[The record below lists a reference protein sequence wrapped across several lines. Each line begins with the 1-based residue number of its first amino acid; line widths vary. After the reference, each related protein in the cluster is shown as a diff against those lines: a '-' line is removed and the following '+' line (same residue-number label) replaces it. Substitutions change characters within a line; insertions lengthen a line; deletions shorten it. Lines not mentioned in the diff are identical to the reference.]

1 MSSAQIASA
10 RDFVTTIELPSVSRS
25 AARELP
31 SFDFESARQQA
42 LVVGSELV
50 SFVPAIRPEERSDI
64 VNALLLAQLRAKKG
78 VPLPGDLASVRNW
91 YQQYF
96 EVLSR
101 IGFLIQQ
108 SNLQKYENQGEGF
121 EAHEAVLEVAATL
134 LVGAPTALAVLTT
147 TLQALKKMDASNPW
161 ITLFNRE
168 SRSANTAHFQVSS
181 VDRDADGSVFVVLTA
196 FALEAKS
203 NITQV
208 LFFKFRSNEVKIEN
222 SAGRAAINSAV
233 LAAVRPDIARKLA
246 GLTSEYVGE
255 LEI

>member
-1 MSSAQIASA
+1 MSSAQIARA
-10 RDFVTTIELPSVSRS
+10 RDFVSSIELPAVSRS
-25 AARELP
+25 VTRELP
-31 SFDFESARQQA
+31 AFDFDSSREQA
-42 LVVGSELV
+42 LVVGSQLV
-50 SFVPAIRPEERSDI
+50 SFVPEILPEERSDI

-78 VPLPGDLASVRNW
+78 VPLPSDLASVRNW

-101 IGFLIQQ
+101 IGFVIQQ
-108 SNLQKYENQGEGF
+108 SNLQKYEEKGEGF

-147 TLQALKKMDASNPW
+147 TLQALKKMDASSPW

-181 VDRDADGSVFVVLTA
+181 AARDADGGVFVVLTA

-203 NITQV
+203 KITQV
-208 LFFKFRSNEVKIEN
+208 LFFKFRANEVTIEN
-222 SAGRAAINSAV
+222 SAGKAAINSAV
-233 LAAVRPDIARKLA
+233 LAGVRQDIAKKLL
-246 GLTSEYVGE
+246 GLTSEYIGD
-255 LEI
+255 LDI